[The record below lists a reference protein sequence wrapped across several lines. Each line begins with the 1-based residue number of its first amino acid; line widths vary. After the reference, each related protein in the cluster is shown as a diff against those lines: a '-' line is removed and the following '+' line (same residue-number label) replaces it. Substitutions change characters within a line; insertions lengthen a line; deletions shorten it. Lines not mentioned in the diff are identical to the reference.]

1 MAMSQFAVAL
11 ATLQEFAARTGADRV
26 VALLDRGEDAPPVLV
41 ERLEDGAL
49 QVTEDADPVP
59 ATAPDPDV
67 APLAL
72 GDLRPVPASA
82 MAADPDTGELAAP
95 IGSVQLLAESVL
107 TLARAFGGRSVAT
120 ATFATRDPA
129 LPLTVAAREGDPIV
143 LDIGGRQFALP
154 V

>member
-1 MAMSQFAVAL
+1 M
-11 ATLQEFAARTGADRV
+11 
-26 VALLDRGEDAPPVLV
+26 LV

-49 QVTEDADPVP
+49 QVTEDADPV
-59 ATAPDPDV
+59 AAAPDPDV

-72 GDLRPVPASA
+72 GDLRPVPRERDVRRPGDRRAGG
-82 MAADPDTGELAAP
+82 ADRQRADARRRRARRSP
-95 IGSVQLLAESVL
+95 
-107 TLARAFGGRSVAT
+107 RAFGGRSVAT

-129 LPLTVAAREGDPIV
+129 LPLTVAAREGEPIV